1 MDLVEEIVAKLLLD
15 IKAVRL
21 SPDAPFTWASGWRA
35 PIYCD
40 NRKILSF
47 PEQRKIIYDNLT
59 RLVKENY
66 PDAEVIAGVATGAIA
81 WGALVAEMLNLP
93 FIYVRPIPK
102 DHGTGAQIEG
112 YLPDGASVVVVEDL
126 ISTGASSLSAVNC
139 LNRSGANVLGIS
151 LSAVNCLNRSGANV
165 LGMVAIFSYN
175 FDVARRS
182 FEYANCELRTLTN
195 YDMLIGQALKC
206 GYIKEEM
213 METLRQWRYRPEA
226 WGK

>member
-1 MDLVEEIVAKLLLD
+1 MDLVEKIVAKLLLD

-21 SPDAPFTWASGWRA
+21 SPDAPFTWASGWKS

-47 PEQRKIIYDNLT
+47 PEQRKVIYENLAKIVKDNYT
-59 RLVKENY
+59 DVQ
-66 PDAEVIAGVATGAIA
+66 VIAGVATGAIS
-81 WGALVAEMLNLP
+81 WGALVAEKLGLP
-93 FIYVRPIPK
+93 FVYVRPKPK

-112 YLPDGASVVVVEDL
+112 YLPEGAGVVVVEDL
-126 ISTGASSLSAVNC
+126 ISTGASSLSAVE
-139 LNRSGANVLGIS
+139 
-151 LSAVNCLNRSGANV
+151 CLNRSGANV

-182 FEYANCELRTLTN
+182 FEYSNCELRTLTN
-195 YDMLIGQALKC
+195 YDKLIEEALASK
-206 GYIKEEM
+206 YIKEEEI
-213 METLRQWRYRPEA
+213 ETLRQWRYRPEI